1 MRRQTE
7 KRQASHAVVGAALL
21 LVSLAMLNSL
31 GVGGCRGA
39 NLLSTK
45 EEVRLG
51 KDAAAEV
58 ERRYRVVRNTPEA
71 ARVGSIGAKIIA
83 HCDQREGVPYFVKV
97 LDVDQVNAVS
107 LPGGPL
113 YVYTGLLDFLGADD
127 DALACIIGH
136 EVGHIDARHA
146 AKQMSQQLVA
156 KLGVSILIRGR
167 TAQDIASVTSDL
179 LALSYSREDEYEA
192 DHRGVSYAHRAGFK
206 ATGMIHFFKKLME
219 KEKGSSKEP
228 EILRTH
234 PYAAARLARVE
245 RIIERQDYRY
255 GR

>member
-1 MRRQTE
+1 MKERAGSLRLMRRLP
-7 KRQASHAVVGAALL
+7 AILALL
-21 LVSLAMLNSL
+21 AGAAMLNSL
-31 GVGGCRGA
+31 GVGGCRGT

-51 KDAAAEV
+51 RQAAAEV
-58 ERRYRVVRNTPEA
+58 ERRYKVVKNTPQA
-71 ARVGSIGAKIIA
+71 ARVASIGARIIE
-83 HCDQREGVPYFVKV
+83 HCDQREGVPYFVKL

-156 KLGVSILIRGR
+156 NLGISILIRGR
-167 TAQDIASVTSDL
+167 TEQDIAALTSEL
-179 LALSYSREDEYEA
+179 LNLSYSREDEHEA
-192 DHRGVSYAHRAGFK
+192 DHRGVSYAHKAGYK
-206 ATGMIHFFKKLME
+206 ATGMLHFFKKLAE
-219 KEKGSSKEP
+219 QEKGGARDP
-228 EILRTH
+228 ELLRTH
-234 PYAAARLARVE
+234 PYASARMARVE